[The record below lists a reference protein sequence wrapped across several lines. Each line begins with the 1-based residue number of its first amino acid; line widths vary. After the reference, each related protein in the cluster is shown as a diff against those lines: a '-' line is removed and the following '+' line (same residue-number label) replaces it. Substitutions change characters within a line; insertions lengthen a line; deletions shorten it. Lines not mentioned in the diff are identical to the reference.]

1 MTPRA
6 LIDQRPLGMLQV
18 RVLALC
24 FLVALFDGFDT
35 QAIAYTGPAMLAD
48 FALAPTA
55 LAPVLTAGVIGMA
68 LGAMLLGSLADRFG
82 RRPVVLGAVMLF
94 SLATLA
100 TAWTRD
106 LNQILVLRFI
116 AGLGMGGATPVM
128 LALVSEYVPT
138 RQRGTAVTGIL
149 LGLPAGAMLGGLLAS
164 RALPLIGWEGIFIV
178 GGLAPALLLV
188 VMLFGLPE
196 SAQYLITRKG
206 PAQAA
211 DSVARLLGIGP
222 DSAAALVVDEPVE
235 RSGVSAL
242 LAPALLRTTLTIW
255 ATYLFNWVAWF
266 MLLSWLPTVLKQLGL
281 SATQAPLATVTVNA
295 AFILFAVPLS
305 ILLPRVRARRVL
317 LWLLGVGIV
326 ACLGLSYAGDQWQ
339 LVFVFIALAGVGVG
353 GQQLALN
360 YLVVSAY
367 PTALR
372 ATATGWAIGMGRVGA
387 IMGSAMGG
395 MVLAQVGGTGF
406 FLVLIVPL
414 VFAAVAVLAVRE
426 AASLGKSGTLVTA
439 H

>member
-1 MTPRA
+1 
-6 LIDQRPLGMLQV
+6 MLQV

-55 LAPVLTAGVIGMA
+55 LAPVLTAGIIGMA

-82 RRPVVLGAVMLF
+82 RRPVVLGAVVLF

-106 LNQILVLRFI
+106 LNQIIVLRFI

-128 LALVSEYVPT
+128 LALVSEYVPS
-138 RQRGTAVTGIL
+138 RQRGIAVTGIL
-149 LGLPAGAMLGGLLAS
+149 LGLPAGAMLGGLLAAH
-164 RALPLIGWEGIFIV
+164 ALPLIGWEGIFIV

-206 PAQAA
+206 SAQAA
-211 DSVARLLGIGP
+211 DSVARLLRIGP
-222 DSAAALVVDEPVE
+222 DSAAALAVDEPVQ

-242 LAPALLRTTLTIW
+242 LAPALRRTTLTIW

-305 ILLPRVRARRVL
+305 ILLPRVCARRVL
-317 LWLLGVGIV
+317 LWLLGVGIG

-339 LVFVFIALAGVGVG
+339 PVFVFIALAGVGVG

-372 ATATGWAIGMGRVGA
+372 ATATGCAIGMGRVGA

-395 MVLAQVGGTGF
+395 MVLAQVGGAGF

-426 AASLGKSGTLVTA
+426 AASHGKSGALVTA